1 MPCDDERLNDTAGFI
16 RRQHVNTAALTPSF
30 LSSIEPSD
38 VPTLQTLV
46 VGGEKPSEELVA
58 RWASRVKLVLVY
70 GSTETNLVL
79 QTVHSAAS
87 SDVTLK
93 PVGCRAWITAPGDAS
108 CPLDVATPGELAI
121 ESWTLARGYL
131 GGDNAARMAT
141 KFVQT
146 PQWLRE
152 IRQGAETRL
161 FMTGDMALMLAD
173 GRVRVLG
180 RRDDVTKLRGQKVDL
195 GEVDTAIRRSL
206 PPRCRSAVL
215 PSDDSEH
222 LLGFVALNEESGS
235 THYALPEAHLI
246 RSSVAD
252 DLVRT
257 IERDLNATLPAFL
270 IPSRILVMDRFPLTA
285 SGKLDRQALLRL
297 SRDAPVGMAGA
308 KRKPRSA
315 QEVAMCQLWSV
326 VLKLPED
333 QIGLDDDFFQLG
345 GHSLAA
351 IRLVSTARK
360 RDISLQ
366 VKLVFEHSTL
376 EALSAQALPVCAMA
390 LPATEPMELVSVAGS
405 TNSLAELLD
414 EISSQYPIQKEH
426 IEDIYTCS
434 PLQSGIMALTM
445 KQPGAYAARCILPL
459 ETSVD
464 EDRLMEAWCAAH
476 QQCPILRSRI
486 VETNLGT
493 LQVVLREQLEW
504 KRVET
509 DLETF
514 LQRDREQHMTLGSQL
529 SRLTVVHDT
538 VKGRQFVWTVHHA
551 IMDAWAIKALLSLV
565 SDLYSG
571 IQPEPLP
578 NFSTYV
584 RHLKQVDH
592 EAQRQYWCSYLQDCP
607 PPGFPV
613 LTTTLSAYTPQ
624 PDASTHKILCLPLKS
639 SSTVTPATVIRAGWA
654 LLLGHYSNTEDVVF
668 GATLSGRTIDL
679 PHIDRM
685 LGPTICTVPVRA
697 RMDGDMSVSSFLH
710 RVQREAAEMTPF
722 EQVGLQNIRRL
733 GPQLRAACNFQ
744 THLII
749 QSGEAEEPPNLLGS
763 AARVDD
769 WEASASYAINL
780 EVTVTGTDVACD
792 VLHDPRVVPEEQMD
806 LLLVHFG
813 RLLEKLCAQGDDM
826 MLRDLEMIT
835 PMDTDRIFRKNS
847 RLPDPVDACTHDM
860 IREQGQRHPDYEA
873 VCSWDGNLTYGEL
886 EEWSNAVAKQLV
898 LDGTASL
905 GDVIPIMTE
914 KSLWAVVAMLAVW
927 KAGCAW
933 TLLDT
938 SHPDAWIKQI
948 VEDGS
953 SRVVVCTEA
962 CVNRLPKEQVKKFI
976 MNRRMVDEC
985 PDPAEVASW
994 TRSSPH
1000 SVAFILYT
1008 SGSTGKPK
1016 AIPHEHVA
1024 FLSGVAARLSIIKRD
1039 QASRVLQFSS
1049 YAFDTA
1055 IEDSITTFLVGGTV
1069 CIPSEHERHNDLV
1082 GYMNRMRVSHADFTP
1097 SFASIMSTDHPP
1109 SLRVLTLSGE
1119 TVTPAHRDTWA
1130 HRVTL
1135 INSYGPSEVAII
1147 SHTGVIGPSSLP
1159 SNVGARTGCVDW
1171 IVRPDGSDR
1180 LQALGC
1186 VGELLLEG
1194 PILSR
1199 GYLNNEAKTRE
1210 SFITNPQ
1217 WLPASQ
1223 FGPRRLYR
1231 TGDLARYTADGGVQI
1246 IGRKDDSMRK
1256 LRGQRIEVSQ
1266 VEAYVVES
1274 LAGLHRDD
1282 GGQGVGVTDVLADVV
1297 NLAQSDG
1304 GGAGNNRIAQSLV
1317 VFVSL
1322 GDAYSE
1328 ATDQKLATWCAAID
1342 HHLRNSLPSYM
1353 VPTAI
1358 VPLERFPLTVHGKTD
1373 KKELVLLVEKP
1384 GLQTRICYMAPS
1396 SGYMQ
1401 AAQMGALV
1409 AVSTLAERRLRDLW
1423 AETLGIAPD
1432 CLGADSNFVHLGGDS
1447 IMAMKM
1453 VALANRKGEPGFLT
1467 VESVL
1472 RNPVLS
1478 DMARRAMDTS
1488 VTRSRSNV
1496 DEGPVAPFQL
1506 LDVPADRLA
1515 STVER
1520 LASMCDDCG
1529 SDAVED
1535 VFPCTRLQQGLM
1547 ALSTKRPGTY
1557 VSQQVFELPAWVEVD
1572 RFKEAWDTVYASTAI
1587 LRTRIVQSSAEDALQ
1602 VIVKEGRIDW
1612 AEGCDVDEYLRQDME
1627 RPMGQGSRLSR
1638 YALLENMGTCHFIWT
1653 MHHAIYDG
1661 WCISLLLASVSQAY
1675 NGAFTR
1681 PRAEYSQFVR
1691 HLIRNTDQDDNQ
1703 RFWRQYLDGVT
1714 EAAIFPRLPSPA
1726 HTVRADASLDYTMSL
1741 PAGHRSLGSANVNL
1755 TTLLYTAWGMLVS
1768 KYLESADVV
1777 FGTTRTGRGAP
1788 VAGIDE
1794 IAGPTFATVPLRMS
1808 IEDAV
1813 PVAELLCGVQAQ
1825 FTEMLAYEHFGLH
1838 GIKAV
1843 SDDAARASSFQTL
1856 VVVQP
1861 KEEADPG
1868 MFANAHVSGDISD
1881 FNPYCVMLQ
1890 LKPCPSHTTV
1900 DVNVS
1905 FDSAVIDVAQMQRIL
1920 HQLEHLVHELCRLA
1934 QDQAATLADINYLT
1948 RQDHAEILAWNNN
1961 GVAPEADDRC
1971 IHDVITQQAEQYPD
1985 EPAICLW
1992 DGHTRSD
1999 MSYRELDGLSS
2010 LLSRDLVRR
2019 GVRPETIV
2027 PICSEKSFF
2036 AVVAL
2041 LAVLKAGGA
2050 FVLLDPAHPLDRLL
2064 SVIQQTGA
2072 KMMITS
2078 ESCARLFTSVKEEG
2092 EEGDGSGL
2100 GLDILSERGWLES
2113 PASSGND
2120 TDNWSTAHN
2129 NKTQA
2134 SPSNLACL
2142 VFTSGSTGR
2151 PKGIQLQHS
2160 AVCTSVL
2167 RGHGPALNLTRASRV
2182 FQFASFAFDMALY
2195 DICGTLMMGGCVCMP
2210 TEASRLNGLAASIR
2224 ALDANWAFF
2233 TPSTV
2238 TLLSPDEV
2246 PCLRDL
2252 TVGGEAVKQETV
2264 DVWAGRVN
2272 LFQCS
2277 GPAETTTCV
2286 TQAMQPTT
2294 SRSRLGKGAGVL
2306 CWVVSTQDH
2315 NVLAPIGTVGEL
2327 IVEGATV
2334 ARGYLA
2340 DEHNA
2345 LGLFI
2350 PTPRWAR
2357 IAASDAVDV
2366 GAERRFYRCGDLVRY
2381 DSEGGLNFVG
2391 RKDTQIKVR
2400 GQRIELAEVEE
2411 CIKEETRSDVVAEVI
2426 VPLSRGDSDGE
2437 RSAMLVVL
2445 ISIGQEAAAAAESLT
2460 SSPSSPSPPSTT
2472 CSVISQPPDAFYAEI
2487 SRLQGRA
2494 TACLPPYMVPS
2505 FYIPVSCIPLNSSGK
2520 VDRKMLKTLGSQL
2533 SAKDLAIF
2541 SSPEQRVVPVETPAE
2556 MLMQELWAQVL
2567 KVEAGTIGANS
2578 NLLHMGGD
2586 SISAMQ
2592 LVALATS
2599 RGLRLTV
2606 ADIFR
2611 NPELRSLCRSV
2622 VSLLDAPGPW
2632 EAQHEPFDLL
2642 RSSASAGG
2650 RDNDSNNDDD
2660 NTVRRGIAKSLG
2672 VDEDA
2677 VEDAYPCTPLQ
2688 EGLMLSS
2695 VQSSGGAYI
2704 AREVYALPSGVD
2716 IERFKMACEAVYQSH
2731 YVLRSCIAQS
2741 ESLGCINVVL
2751 RGPLHWHHGDD
2762 IDDYLQ
2768 KDGRDP
2774 IQFGEILTRW
2784 AIVGSG
2790 PSSSSVFFVWTRHHS
2805 AYDGYSLQAAL
2816 EDIGA
2821 AYNAKTT
2828 MPVAPEPKTSF
2839 RDFVQYLAGRDTAAD
2854 IAYWER
2860 ALGSTSQPAAVWRSP
2875 NQALTPEMVQTA
2887 ELQVALP
2894 PLTGSNITVSTCIR
2908 AAWALMLQRYSGSDS
2923 IIFGETLSGRNVPV
2937 PGVDHCP
2944 GPTFTTVPVCI
2955 AMDRDLAVGCFLQ
2968 EIQDQ
2973 FVEMIAHQHYGLQNI
2988 MKINADLRE
2997 ACHYDSLLII
3007 QPEAVE
3013 HEDDSFLRPVRL
3025 GGDSSFFTN
3034 ALTLI
3039 CRASAEGIQASLHY
3053 DKSQLG
3059 NKQAPRLLAQFAH
3072 VLQQLASRACSL
3084 GPALP
3089 LCEIEYMST
3098 SDLLEVMQ
3106 WNQKPP
3112 PPTVTEDCIHDVITR
3127 TANKSPD
3134 AVAIDAWDGTY
3145 TYADLDRTASC
3156 LAEHLARLGV
3166 SKGTLVPLIFPKSC
3180 WFIISIVAVLKA
3192 GGAFVGISHEDP
3204 RERIDSILSSCA
3216 SSLVLVSP
3224 ECAHL
3229 AAPTGAISLTVTKEL
3244 VASLTKETQ
3253 RRAGEDTTGRS
3264 TAAGPSDLC
3273 CVVFTSGST
3282 GIPKGIMLEHSLVCT
3297 NAVVHAPALSISA
3310 STRTLHFSN
3319 HCWDALFI
3327 EVMYPLM
3334 HGGCVCVP
3342 PDQAR
3347 MNGLAGVLNATRA
3360 NWMFATPTTASL
3372 VSPEDVP
3379 CLETL
3384 VMGGEAAPEH
3394 VLVTWQAFRGNLHN
3408 IYGPAECGVFCVT
3421 NRNHKQAARPSE
3433 LGRRITGRLW
3443 LCDPDDHNRLAPI
3456 GCVGELLVEGPVLA
3470 RGYLNQPDKTAESF
3484 LETTSWLDRVGRASG
3499 VECAARLY
3507 RTGDLLRYGDD
3518 GTLEFVGRR
3527 DFQFKVNGQ
3536 RVDAADVEQHITA
3549 HLGTAGGPV
3558 VVDKVSLPG
3567 GATKAVLAA
3576 FIDVSG
3582 GSGGGDADREDKDLR
3597 RNLNMDEDLRQR
3609 FNHLQE
3615 ALSAELPRF
3624 MVPTLYVPMGGM
3636 PLTATGKLDRRALW
3650 SLCADLQG
3658 SQLDSYRL
3666 LRQEKEPPVGTAE
3679 VRLQRLWSRVLDTTA
3694 ESIGRHDSFLNLGGD
3709 SIAAMRLVTLA
3720 RREGLSLDVGSVFH
3734 KPRLLDMAMAL
3745 DSSKKASPGEDR
3757 AAPYK
3762 PFSLVKGDCVSTKS
3776 RIASLIPYRATNIAD
3791 VYPATSF
3798 QALSVAS
3805 GLLQC
3810 RGMWGY
3816 FSFDGV
3822 GELDLD
3828 HLKESCSR
3836 LVHAHEV
3843 LRTIFVRDRGNILQ
3857 VVLDRIHFRF
3867 EVFQT
3872 SQADLA
3878 AQSRRV
3884 ISQDMSRPIRLGDT
3898 FVAFFLVQSRSSNLF
3913 RLIVR
3918 MNHAQYDSL
3927 SLPGLWKTLAD
3938 AYRQDLSASPI
3949 PSPTPPSPTA
3959 YSLYMREYA
3968 AQRSDP
3974 RSRNYWRN
3982 LLRGAAVTQL
3992 TTRSS
3997 PRYRRCNSSSNAV
4010 VTVARHATIHTMG
4023 LVGGI
4028 TPATVVKA
4036 AWAMVLRELMPSQPE
4051 AADKD
4056 NDIVFL
4062 TTVSGRATSTSSGRD
4077 GDVVGACLNV
4087 VPVRVHLANDS
4098 ACTGVTL
4105 MRRIQDQNT
4114 AGLEFGLPGL
4124 DAMFDQGSA
4133 SRDGSGGTSLGWT
4146 YQGSLVQHDGDIS
4159 DPMTAEVADGSGGI
4173 RLGEAVLRP
4182 AESMGNPG
4190 DFADVAI
4197 HSSLTPYAADE
4208 GVIGPSSTRMLL
4220 VQVTALA
4227 PEIDGA
4233 LAVYMAERIC
4243 FHAEHLTAY
4252 PDEPV
4257 WHRMGAGL
4265 TMQEDKKW
4273 RLPLLEAPLPP
4284 PPGSATLPPPG
4295 QSRTSSSG
4303 DSPSPPLTPTE
4314 QDGHLVKM
4322 LEHIW
4327 AEVLG
4332 GAGGADASAAVDL
4345 GRSFFDQGADMVKV
4359 CCLADAL
4366 RTEGYDVSMD
4376 ALIYRQYFYEQLSLL
4391 SVM

>member
-1 MPCDDERLNDTAGFI
+1 MPCDDERLNDTSGFI

-30 LSSIEPSD
+30 LGAIEPSD

-79 QTVHSAAS
+79 QTVQPPEGS
-87 SDVTLK
+87 SNVTLR

-108 CPLDVATPGELAI
+108 RPLGVAEPGELAI
-121 ESWTLARGYL
+121 ESWTIARGYL
-131 GGDNAARMAT
+131 GCDNAARMAA

-146 PQWLRE
+146 PQWLRD
-152 IRQGAETRL
+152 IRQGAKTRL
-161 FMTGDMALMLAD
+161 FMTGDMALMLPD

-195 GEVDTAIRRSL
+195 GEVDAAIRRSL
-206 PPRCRSAVL
+206 PPHCRSAVL
-215 PSDDSEH
+215 LSDDREH

-235 THYALPEAHLI
+235 THHGLPEARLI

-252 DLVRT
+252 DLVTT

-297 SRDAPVGMAGA
+297 SRDAPIGTAGA

-315 QEVAMCQLWSV
+315 QEVTMCQLWSE
-326 VLKLPED
+326 VLKVPED

-351 IRLVSTARK
+351 ISLVSTARK

-376 EALSAQALPVCAMA
+376 EALSAQALPMCTTS
-390 LPATEPMELVSVAGS
+390 LPATVPMELVSVAGS

-414 EISSQYPIQKEH
+414 EISSQYSIQKEH
-426 IEDIYTCS
+426 IEDVYSCS

-459 ETSVD
+459 DTSV
-464 EDRLMEAWCAAH
+464 EEGRLMEAWCAAH
-476 QQCPILRSRI
+476 QQCPILRTRV

-504 KRVET
+504 NRVET

-514 LQRDREQHMTLGSQL
+514 LQRDRKQHMTLGSRL

-538 VKGRQFVWTVHHA
+538 VKGTQLVWTVHHA

-565 SDLYSG
+565 SDLYFG
-571 IQPEPLP
+571 IQSEPLP
-578 NFSTYV
+578 NFSAYI
-584 RHLKQVDH
+584 RHLRQVDH
-592 EAQRQYWCSYLQDCP
+592 EAQRQYWCSYLGDCP
-607 PPGFPV
+607 LPGFPV
-613 LTTTLSAYTPQ
+613 LTTTLSAYNSQ
-624 PDASTHKILCLPLKS
+624 PDASTHKTLRLPLKS
-639 SSTVTPATVIRAGWA
+639 SSTVTSATVIRAGWA
-654 LLLGHYSNTEDVVF
+654 LLLAQYSNTDDVVF
-668 GATLSGRTIDL
+668 GATLSGRTVDL
-679 PHIDRM
+679 AHIDRM
-685 LGPTICTVPVRA
+685 IGPTICTVPVRA

-710 RVQREAAEMTPF
+710 RVQTEAAEMTPF

-749 QSGEAEEPPNLLGS
+749 QSGGEAEEPPNLLGS

-780 EVTVTGTDVACD
+780 EATVTGADVACD
-792 VLHDPRVVPEEQMD
+792 VLYDPRVVPGEQMD
-806 LLLVHFG
+806 LLLVHFD
-813 RLLEKLCAQGDDM
+813 RLLEQLCAQRGDDM
-826 MLRDLEMIT
+826 MLRDLEIIT
-835 PMDTDRIFRKNS
+835 PMETDRIFRKN
-847 RLPDPVDACTHDM
+847 RHLPDPVDACTHDM
-860 IREQGQRHPDYEA
+860 IREQGQRHPDHEA

-898 LDGTASL
+898 LDGIATP

-948 VEDGS
+948 VEDGN

-962 CVNRLPKEQVKKFI
+962 CADRLPAGKVIKFI
-976 MNRRMVDEC
+976 MSRRMVDEC

-994 TRSSPH
+994 TRCSPH

-1016 AIPHEHVA
+1016 AIPHEHMA
-1024 FLSGVAARLSIIKRD
+1024 FLTGVAARLPVIKRD

-1069 CIPSEHERHNDLV
+1069 CIPSEHERHNNLV

-1097 SFASIMSTDHPP
+1097 SFASIMSTEHPT
-1109 SLRVLTLSGE
+1109 SLTVLTLSGE

-1159 SNVGARTGCVDW
+1159 SNVGARTGCLDW

-1199 GYLNNEAKTRE
+1199 GYLNNEVKTRE
-1210 SFITNPQ
+1210 SFITNPS

-1266 VEAYVVES
+1266 VQSYFIES

-1282 GGQGVGVTDVLADVV
+1282 GGPGVGVTDVLADVV
-1297 NLAQSDG
+1297 SLAQADG
-1304 GGAGNNRIAQSLV
+1304 GDGGVGGDNRTSQSLV

-1322 GDAYSE
+1322 GDAYGE
-1328 ATDQKLATWCAAID
+1328 ATDQKLATWCTAID

-1373 KKELVLLVEKP
+1373 KKELIRLVEQP

-1396 SGYMQ
+1396 SGPMQ
-1401 AAQMGALV
+1401 AAPAGGLV
-1409 AVSTLAERRLRDLW
+1409 AVATLAERRLRDLW
-1423 AETLGIAPD
+1423 AETLGIDPD
-1432 CLGADSNFVHLGGDS
+1432 FLGADSNFVHLGGDS

-1453 VALANRKGEPGFLT
+1453 VALANRKREPGFLT

-1472 RNPVLS
+1472 RNPLLS
-1478 DMARRAMDTS
+1478 DMARQAMDSS
-1488 VTRSRSNV
+1488 VTRSSRNV

-1506 LDVPADRLA
+1506 LGVPADSLA

-1520 LASMCDDCG
+1520 LASMCEDCG
-1529 SDAVED
+1529 PEAVED
-1535 VFPCTRLQQGLM
+1535 IYPCTRLQQGLM

-1557 VSQQVFELPAWVEVD
+1557 VSQQVFELPAWVEAE
-1572 RFKEAWDTVYASTAI
+1572 RFKEAWDTVHASTAI

-1602 VIVKEGRIDW
+1602 VVLKEGRIDW

-1638 YALLENMGTCHFIWT
+1638 YALLENSGTFHFIWT

-1675 NGAFTR
+1675 NGAFVR

-1768 KYLESADVV
+1768 KYLESTDVV

-1808 IEDAV
+1808 IEDSV
-1813 PVAELLCGVQAQ
+1813 PLAELLCRVQAQ

-1838 GIKAV
+1838 GIKAA

-1856 VVVQP
+1856 VVIQP

-1868 MFANAHVSGDISD
+1868 MFAKAHVSGDISD

-1890 LKPCPSHTTV
+1890 LKPCSSHTTV

-1905 FDSAVIDVAQMQRIL
+1905 FDSAVVDVAQMQRIL

-1934 QDQAATLADINYLT
+1934 HDQAATLADVNYLT
-1948 RQDHAEILAWNNN
+1948 RKDHAEILAWNNN
-1961 GVAPEADDRC
+1961 GIAPEADSRC
-1971 IHDVITQQAEQYPD
+1971 IHDVITQQAEQHPD

-1992 DGHTRSD
+1992 DGHARSD

-2010 LLSRDLVRR
+2010 HLSRDLIRR
-2019 GVRPETIV
+2019 GVKPETIV

-2072 KMMITS
+2072 KIMITS
-2078 ESCARLFTSVKEEG
+2078 ESSARLFTGVKEE
-2092 EEGDGSGL
+2092 EEGSGL
-2100 GLDILSERGWLES
+2100 GFDILSERGWLES
-2113 PASSGND
+2113 ASSSG
-2120 TDNWSTAHN
+2120 TDSDNSSTAHN
-2129 NKTQA
+2129 DITQA

-2238 TLLSPDEV
+2238 TLFSPDEV

-2306 CWVVSTQDH
+2306 CWVVSTQDQ

-2350 PTPRWAR
+2350 PTPTWAR
-2357 IAASDAVDV
+2357 LADSDAEL

-2381 DSEGGLNFVG
+2381 DSEGGLNFIG

-2426 VPLSRGDSDGE
+2426 VPLSRGDSEGE

-2445 ISIGQEAAAAAESLT
+2445 IAIGEDGAAADSLT
-2460 SSPSSPSPPSTT
+2460 SSPSSPGPPPTT
-2472 CSVISQPPDAFYAEI
+2472 CSVISRPPDAFYAEI
-2487 SRLQGRA
+2487 SCLQARA

-2520 VDRKMLKTLGSQL
+2520 VDRKMLKTLGSQF
-2533 SAKDLAIF
+2533 SAKDLALF
-2541 SSPEQRVVPVETPAE
+2541 SSPEERVVPVETPAE
-2556 MLMQELWAQVL
+2556 RLMQELWAQVL

-2592 LVALATS
+2592 LVALATP
-2599 RGLRLTV
+2599 RGLSLTV

-2611 NPELRSLCRSV
+2611 SPELRCLCRSV
-2622 VSLLDAPGPW
+2622 SLLDGPGPQD
-2632 EAQHEPFDLL
+2632 AQHQPFDLL
-2642 RSSASAGG
+2642 RSSPSAGG
-2650 RDNDSNNDDD
+2650 LDSDDD
-2660 NTVRRGIAKSLG
+2660 VGDGNNVQHEIARCLG
-2672 VDEDA
+2672 VNEDA

-2695 VQSSGGAYI
+2695 VQSNGGAYI
-2704 AREVYALPSGVD
+2704 AREVYALPPDVD
-2716 IERFKMACEAVYQSH
+2716 MERFKIACEAVYQSH
-2731 YVLRSCIAQS
+2731 SVLRSCIAQS

-2751 RGPLHWHHGDD
+2751 RGPLKWHHGDD
-2762 IDDYLQ
+2762 IDEYLQ

-2774 IQFGEILTRW
+2774 IRFGNILTRW
-2784 AIVGSG
+2784 AIVGPG
-2790 PSSSSVFFVWTRHHS
+2790 SSSSDVFFVWTRHHS

-2816 EDIGA
+2816 EDIRA
-2821 AYNAKTT
+2821 AYNAKATI
-2828 MPVAPEPKTSF
+2828 PLKPEPKTNF
-2839 RDFVQYLAGRDTAAD
+2839 RDFVQYLAGRDTAAN

-2860 ALGSTSQPAAVWRSP
+2860 VLGSTTQPAAVWRSP
-2875 NQALTPEMVQTA
+2875 NQALTQEMVQTA

-2894 PLTGSNITVSTCIR
+2894 PLTGSNITLSTCIR
-2908 AAWALMLQRYSGSDS
+2908 AAWALLLQRYSGSDS

-2937 PGVDHCP
+2937 SGVDRCP

-2955 AMDRDLAVGCFLQ
+2955 AVDRDLAAAAFLQ

-2988 MKINADLRE
+2988 MKINSDLRE

-3013 HEDDSFLRPVRL
+3013 HDDDSFLRPVRL

-3039 CRASAEGIQASLHY
+3039 CHPSAEGIQASLHY

-3072 VLQQLASRACSL
+3072 VLQQLAGKTCSL
-3084 GPALP
+3084 SPAIP
-3089 LCEIEYMST
+3089 LSEIEYMSL
-3098 SDLLEVMQ
+3098 SDLSEVIQ
-3106 WNQKPP
+3106 WNQNPP
-3112 PPTVTEDCIHDVITR
+3112 PPTVIEDCVHDVITR
-3127 TANKSPD
+3127 TANKCPD

-3145 TYADLDRTASC
+3145 TYADLDQTASY

-3166 SKGTLVPLIFPKSC
+3166 STGTLVPLIFPKSC

-3204 RERIDSILSSCA
+3204 QERIDSIVSSCA
-3216 SSLVLVSP
+3216 PQLALVSP

-3229 AAPTGAISLTVTKEL
+3229 AAPTGVTVLVVTKDL
-3244 VASLTKETQ
+3244 VASLAEERG
-3253 RRAGEDTTGRS
+3253 RRAGWNPTGRS
-3264 TAAGPSDLC
+3264 TAVGPSDLS

-3282 GIPKGIMLEHSLVCT
+3282 GVPKGIMLEHSLVCT
-3297 NAVVHAPALSISA
+3297 NAEVHAPAISISA
-3310 STRTLHFSN
+3310 RTRALHFSN

-3342 PDQAR
+3342 QDQAR
-3347 MNGLAGVLNATRA
+3347 MNGLAGVLNDTRA

-3372 VSPEDVP
+3372 FHPEDVP

-3394 VLVTWQAFRGNLHN
+3394 VLASWRAFRGNLHN

-3421 NRNHKQAARPSE
+3421 NRNHKQAAKPSE

-3456 GCVGELLVEGPVLA
+3456 GCVGELLVESPVLA

-3484 LETTSWLDRVGRASG
+3484 LATTSWLDRVGRAQGSKS
-3499 VECAARLY
+3499 VTRLY

-3536 RVDAADVEQHITA
+3536 RIDAADVEKHMIA

-3567 GATKAVLAA
+3567 SATKAVLAA

-3582 GSGGGDADREDKDLR
+3582 GSGGEKAAREDGNLR
-3597 RNLNMDEDLRQR
+3597 RNLDMDEDLRHR
-3609 FNHLQE
+3609 FSHLQE

-3624 MVPTLYVPMGGM
+3624 MVPTLYVPMSGM
-3636 PLTATGKLDRRALW
+3636 RLTATGKLDRKALW
-3650 SLCADLQG
+3650 TLCAELQG

-3666 LRQEKEPPVGTAE
+3666 LHQKKEPPVGTAE
-3679 VRLQRLWSRVLDTTA
+3679 VRLQGLWSRVLDTTA
-3694 ESIGRHDSFLNLGGD
+3694 ESISRHDSFLNLGGD

-3720 RREGLSLDVGSVFH
+3720 RREGLSLDVASVFH

-3745 DSSKKASPGEDR
+3745 DSSRKTGSGEAR
-3757 AAPYK
+3757 VAPYM

-3776 RIASLIPYRATNIAD
+3776 RIASLIPYRATNIGD
-3791 VYPATSF
+3791 IYPATSF

-3816 FSFDGV
+3816 FSSDGV

-3828 HLKESCSR
+3828 RLKESCSR

-3843 LRTIFVRDRGNILQ
+3843 LRTVFVRDGGNILQ

-3872 SQADLA
+3872 GQPDLA

-3884 ISQDMSRPIRLGDT
+3884 ISQDMSRPIRLGET

-3913 RLIVR
+3913 RLTVR
-3918 MNHAQYDSL
+3918 MNHAQYDGL
-3927 SLPGLWKTLAD
+3927 SLPSLWRTLTD
-3938 AYRQDLSASPI
+3938 AYRQDVSA
-3949 PSPTPPSPTA
+3949 SPTPPDPTA

-3968 AQRSDP
+3968 AQRSEP

-3982 LLRGAAVTQL
+3982 LLRGANVTQL

-3997 PRYRRCNSSSNAV
+3997 PRYRQFSSSNAV
-4010 VTVARHATIHTMG
+4010 VAAAHHATIHTAG

-4028 TPATVVKA
+4028 TPATIIKA
-4036 AWAMVLRELMPSQPE
+4036 AWAIVLRELMPSQLN
-4051 AADKD
+4051 AADED
-4056 NDIVFL
+4056 NDIIFL
-4062 TTVSGRATSTSSGRD
+4062 NTVSGRATSTSSSRD
-4077 GDVVGACLNV
+4077 DDVVGACLSI
-4087 VPVRVHLANDS
+4087 VPVRVHLDNNS
-4098 ACTGVTL
+4098 ACTGATL
-4105 MRRIQDQNT
+4105 TRRIQDQYT
-4114 AGLEFGLPGL
+4114 AGLELGLPGL
-4124 DAMFDQGSA
+4124 DAMLDQDSA
-4133 SRDGSGGTSLGWT
+4133 SRDRSGGTSLGWA
-4146 YQGSLVQHDGDIS
+4146 YQGGSLVQHDGDIS
-4159 DPMTAEVADGSGGI
+4159 DSVTAKEADGSGGI

-4190 DFADVAI
+4190 DFADVAV
-4197 HSSLTPYAADE
+4197 HSSLAPYAADE
-4208 GVIGPSSTRMLL
+4208 GVIGSPSKRKLL

-4227 PEIDGA
+4227 PEIDGT
-4233 LAVYMAERIC
+4233 LAAHMAERIC
-4243 FHAEHLTAY
+4243 FHAEHLTAH

-4257 WHRMGAGL
+4257 WQRMGAGL
-4265 TMQEDKKW
+4265 TGQEDTKW

-4284 PPGSATLPPPG
+4284 PGSANLPPPG
-4295 QSRTSSSG
+4295 QRRTSSSG
-4303 DSPSPPLTPTE
+4303 GSPSPPLTPTE
-4314 QDGHLVKM
+4314 QNEHLAKM
-4322 LEHIW
+4322 LEGMW
-4327 AEVLG
+4327 GEVLS
-4332 GAGGADASAAVDL
+4332 GAGTAGASAAVDL
-4345 GRSFFDQGADMVKV
+4345 GRSFFDQGGDVVKV

-4366 RTEGYDVSMD
+4366 RVEGYDVSME

>member
-1 MPCDDERLNDTAGFI
+1 MCVPCDDERLNDTAGFM

-30 LSSIEPSD
+30 LSAIEPSD
-38 VPTLQTLV
+38 VPTLKTLV
-46 VGGEKPSEELVA
+46 VGGEKPSEELLA

-79 QTVHSAAS
+79 QTVQHAGS

-93 PVGCRAWITAPGDAS
+93 PVGCRAWITAPGDTS
-108 CPLDVATPGELAI
+108 CPLGVATPGELAI
-121 ESWTLARGYL
+121 ESWTIARGYL
-131 GGDNAARMAT
+131 GGDNAARMAA
-141 KFVQT
+141 KFMQT
-146 PQWLRE
+146 PQWLRD
-152 IRQGAETRL
+152 IRQGAKTRL
-161 FMTGDMALMLAD
+161 FMTGDMALMLPD

-180 RRDDVTKLRGQKVDL
+180 RRDDITKLRGQKVDL
-195 GEVDTAIRRSL
+195 GEVDAAIRRSL
-206 PPRCRSAVL
+206 PTRCRSAVL
-215 PSDDSEH
+215 PSDDREH

-235 THYALPEAHLI
+235 THNALPEAHLI

-252 DLVRT
+252 DLVTT
-257 IERDLNATLPAFL
+257 IERDLTATLPAFL
-270 IPSRILVMDRFPLTA
+270 IPSRILVMDRLPLTA

-297 SRDAPVGMAGA
+297 SRNAPISTAGA
-308 KRKPRSA
+308 NRKPRSA
-315 QEVAMCQLWSV
+315 QEVIMCQLWSA

-366 VKLVFEHSTL
+366 VKLIFEHSTL
-376 EALSAQALPVCAMA
+376 EALSAQALPMCATA
-390 LPATEPMELVSVAGS
+390 LPATEPMELVSAAGS
-405 TNSLAELLD
+405 TDSLAELLD
-414 EISSQYPIQKEH
+414 EISSQYSIQKED

-459 ETSVD
+459 DTSVD
-464 EDRLMEAWCAAH
+464 EGRLMEAWCTAH
-476 QQCPILRSRI
+476 QQCPILRTRV

-504 KRVET
+504 NRVET

-514 LQRDREQHMTLGSQL
+514 LQGDRKLHMTLGSRL
-529 SRLTVVHDT
+529 SRLTVLHDP
-538 VKGRQFVWTVHHA
+538 VKGTQLVWTVHHA

-578 NFSTYV
+578 NFSAYI
-584 RHLKQVDH
+584 RHLEQVDH
-592 EAQRQYWCSYLQDCP
+592 EAQRQYWCSSLEDCP
-607 PPGFPV
+607 LPGFPV

-624 PDASTHKILCLPLKS
+624 PDASTQKTLCLPLKS

-654 LLLGHYSNTEDVVF
+654 LLLAQYSNTDDVVF
-668 GATLSGRTIDL
+668 GTTLSGRTIDL

-697 RMDGDMSVSSFLH
+697 RMDGDMSVSSFLR
-710 RVQREAAEMTPF
+710 RVQKEAAEMTPF
-722 EQVGLQNIRRL
+722 EQVGLQNIHRL

-749 QSGEAEEPPNLLGS
+749 QSGEAEEPPNLLGTP
-763 AARVDD
+763 ARVDD
-769 WEASASYAINL
+769 WNASASYAINL
-780 EVTVTGTDVACD
+780 EVTVTGADVACD
-792 VLHDPRVVPEEQMD
+792 VLYDPRVVPEEQMD

-813 RLLEKLCAQGDDM
+813 RLLEQLCAQGDDM
-826 MLRDLEMIT
+826 RLRDLEIIT
-835 PMDTDRIFRKNS
+835 PLETDRIFHKNRS
-847 RLPDPVDACTHDM
+847 LPDPVDACTHDM
-860 IREQGQRHPDYEA
+860 IRERGQRHPDHEA

-898 LDGTASL
+898 LDGTASP
-905 GDVIPIMTE
+905 GDVVPIMTE
-914 KSLWAVVAMLAVW
+914 KSLWAMVAMLAVW

-948 VEDGS
+948 VEDGNS
-953 SRVVVCTEA
+953 SVVVCTQA
-962 CVNRLPKEQVKKFI
+962 CVDRLPEQVKKFI
-976 MNRRMVDEC
+976 MNRKMVDEC

-994 TRSSPH
+994 TRSSPC

-1024 FLSGVAARLSIIKRD
+1024 YLSGVAARLPVIKRD

-1069 CIPSEHERHNDLV
+1069 CIPSDHERHNDLV

-1097 SFASIMSTDHPP
+1097 SFASIMSTEHPP

-1119 TVTPAHRDTWA
+1119 TVTSAHRDTWA

-1159 SNVGARTGCVDW
+1159 SSVGARTGCLDW

-1199 GYLNNEAKTRE
+1199 GYLNNEVKTRE
-1210 SFITNPQ
+1210 SFITNPS
-1217 WLPASQ
+1217 WLPESQ

-1266 VEAYVVES
+1266 VESYLVES

-1297 NLAQSDG
+1297 NLAQADGGNGDG
-1304 GGAGNNRIAQSLV
+1304 GGNRAAQSLV

-1373 KKELVLLVEKP
+1373 KKELVRLVEQP
-1384 GLQTRICYMAPS
+1384 GLQTRICYIAPS
-1396 SGYMQ
+1396 SGHMQ
-1401 AAQMGALV
+1401 AAQAGALV
-1409 AVSTLAERRLRDLW
+1409 AVSTVAERRLRDLW

-1472 RNPVLS
+1472 RSPVLS
-1478 DMARRAMDTS
+1478 DMARRAMDSDSS

-1520 LASMCDDCG
+1520 LASMCEDCG
-1529 SDAVED
+1529 PDAVED
-1535 VFPCTRLQQGLM
+1535 VYPCTRLQQGLM
-1547 ALSTKRPGTY
+1547 ALSIKRPGTY
-1557 VSQQVFELPAWVEVD
+1557 VSQQVFELPAWVEAD
-1572 RFKEAWDTVYASTAI
+1572 RFKEAWDTVHASTAI

-1602 VIVKEGRIDW
+1602 VVVREGRIDW
-1612 AEGCDVDEYLRQDME
+1612 SEGCDVDEYLRQDME

-1638 YALLENMGTCHFIWT
+1638 YALLENRGTRHFIWT

-1661 WCISLLLASVSQAY
+1661 WCISLLVTSVSQAY
-1675 NGAFTR
+1675 DGAFTR

-1691 HLIRNTDQDDNQ
+1691 HLMRNTDQDDNP
-1703 RFWRQYLDGVT
+1703 RFWRQYLNGVT
-1714 EAAIFPRLPSPA
+1714 EAAIFPGLPSPA

-1741 PAGHRSLGSANVNL
+1741 PAGHRSLGTANVNL

-1777 FGTTRTGRGAP
+1777 FGTTRMGRGAP

-1794 IAGPTFATVPLRMS
+1794 IAGPTFATVPFRMS
-1808 IEDAV
+1808 IEDTL
-1813 PVAELLCGVQAQ
+1813 PVAELLCRVQAQ

-1838 GIKAV
+1838 GINAV

-1890 LKPCPSHTTV
+1890 LKPCSSHTTV

-1905 FDSAVIDVAQMQRIL
+1905 FDSAVVDVAQMQRIL

-1934 QDQAATLADINYLT
+1934 HDQAATLADIDYLT

-1971 IHDVITQQAEQYPD
+1971 IHDVVTQQAQQHPD

-1992 DGHTRSD
+1992 DGHVRSD
-1999 MSYRELDGLSS
+1999 MSYRELDSLSS
-2010 LLSRDLVRR
+2010 VLGRDLVRR
-2019 GVRPETIV
+2019 GVKPETIV

-2078 ESCARLFTSVKEEG
+2078 ESCARLFTSVKEEE
-2092 EEGDGSGL
+2092 EEGSKL
-2100 GLDILSERGWLES
+2100 GPDILSERGWLES
-2113 PASSGND
+2113 ASNSDIDSENS
-2120 TDNWSTAHN
+2120 STALN
-2129 NKTQA
+2129 NMTQA

-2340 DEHNA
+2340 DEHND

-2350 PTPRWAR
+2350 PTPTWAR
-2357 IAASDAVDV
+2357 VTDSDADLGV
-2366 GAERRFYRCGDLVRY
+2366 ERRFYRCGDLVRY
-2381 DSEGGLNFVG
+2381 DSQGGLNFIG

-2426 VPLSRGDSDGE
+2426 VPLSQGDAEGE

-2445 ISIGQEAAAAAESLT
+2445 ISIGQESAAAESLT
-2460 SSPSSPSPPSTT
+2460 SSPSSPSPPPAT
-2472 CSVISQPPDAFYAEI
+2472 CSVISRPPDVFYAEI
-2487 SRLQGRA
+2487 ARLQARA

-2533 SAKDLAIF
+2533 SAKDLTLF
-2541 SSPEQRVVPVETPAE
+2541 SSPEQRIVPVETPAE
-2556 MLMQELWAQVL
+2556 RLMQELWAQVL
-2567 KVEAGTIGANS
+2567 KVEVGTIGANS

-2592 LVALATS
+2592 LVALATD
-2599 RGLRLTV
+2599 RGLSLTV

-2611 NPELRSLCRSV
+2611 SPELRNLCRSV
-2622 VSLLDAPGPW
+2622 GLLDAPGPQN
-2632 EAQHEPFDLL
+2632 AQHQPFDLL

-2650 RDNDSNNDDD
+2650 RDNHSNFD
-2660 NTVRRGIAKSLG
+2660 NGSNVRHEIARSLG

-2677 VEDAYPCTPLQ
+2677 VEDAYSCTPLQ

-2695 VQSSGGAYI
+2695 VQSDGGAYI
-2704 AREVYALPSGVD
+2704 AREVYALPSDVGM
-2716 IERFKMACEAVYQSH
+2716 ERFKMACEAVYQSH
-2731 YVLRSCIAQS
+2731 SVLRSCIAQS

-2774 IQFGEILTRW
+2774 IRFGNVLTRW
-2784 AIVGSG
+2784 AIVGPG
-2790 PSSSSVFFVWTRHHS
+2790 ASSSEVFFVWTRHHS

-2816 EDIGA
+2816 EDIRA

-2828 MPVAPEPKTSF
+2828 MPVTPEPKTSF
-2839 RDFVQYLAGRDTAAD
+2839 RDFVQYLAGQDTAAN

-2860 ALGSTSQPAAVWRSP
+2860 ALGSTTQPAAVWRSP
-2875 NQALTPEMVQTA
+2875 NQALTPEMVETA

-2894 PLTGSNITVSTCIR
+2894 PLIGSNITVSTCIR
-2908 AAWALMLQRYSGSDS
+2908 AAWALMLQKYSGSDS

-2955 AMDRDLAVGCFLQ
+2955 AVDRDLAAATFLQ

-2988 MKINADLRE
+2988 MKINTDLRE

-3013 HEDDSFLRPVRL
+3013 YDDDSFLRPVRL

-3039 CRASAEGIQASLHY
+3039 CHTSEEGIQASLHY

-3059 NKQAPRLLAQFAH
+3059 KKQAPRLLAQFAH
-3072 VLQQLASRACSL
+3072 VLQQLVSKACSL
-3084 GPALP
+3084 SPAIP
-3089 LCEIEYMST
+3089 LSEIEYMSL
-3098 SDLLEVMQ
+3098 SDLSEVMQ
-3106 WNQKPP
+3106 WNQDPP
-3112 PPTVTEDCIHDVITR
+3112 PPTVIEDCVHDVITR
-3127 TANKSPD
+3127 TSNKCPD

-3156 LAEHLARLGV
+3156 LAEHLVRLGV
-3166 SKGTLVPLIFPKSC
+3166 STGTLVPLIFPKSC

-3204 RERIDSILSSCA
+3204 HERIDSIISSCA
-3216 SSLVLVSP
+3216 PSLVLVSP

-3229 AAPTGAISLTVTKEL
+3229 AGPTGATALMVTKDL
-3244 VASLTKETQ
+3244 VASLAKE
-3253 RRAGEDTTGRS
+3253 RERSAGGEPMGRN
-3264 TAAGPSDLC
+3264 TAVGPSDLS

-3282 GIPKGIMLEHSLVCT
+3282 GVPKGIMLEHSLVCT
-3297 NAVVHAPALSISA
+3297 NAVVHAPAISISA
-3310 STRTLHFSN
+3310 STRALHFSN

-3327 EVMYPLM
+3327 EVIYPLM

-3347 MNGLAGVLNATRA
+3347 MNSLAGVLNATRA
-3360 NWMFATPTTASL
+3360 NWVFATPTTASL

-3379 CLETL
+3379 GLETL
-3384 VMGGEAAPEH
+3384 VMGGEAASEH
-3394 VLVTWQAFRGNLHN
+3394 VLATWQAFSGNVHN
-3408 IYGPAECGVFCVT
+3408 IYGPAECGVFVVT
-3421 NRNHKQAARPSE
+3421 NRNHKQSTRPSE

-3470 RGYLNQPDKTAESF
+3470 RGYLNQPGKTAESF
-3484 LETTSWLDRVGRASG
+3484 LETTSWLDKVGRAPGDKS
-3499 VECAARLY
+3499 VANLY

-3527 DFQFKVNGQ
+3527 DFQFKINGQ
-3536 RVDAADVEQHITA
+3536 RVDAADVEQHIIA

-3558 VVDKVSLPG
+3558 VVDKVSLSG
-3567 GATKAVLAA
+3567 AATKAVLAA

-3582 GSGGGDADREDKDLR
+3582 GSGGGKAAREDEDLR
-3597 RNLNMDEDLRQR
+3597 RNLDMDDDLRQR

-3636 PLTATGKLDRRALW
+3636 PLTATGKLDRKALW
-3650 SLCADLQG
+3650 ALCVELQG

-3666 LRQEKEPPVGTAE
+3666 LCQEKESPAGTAE
-3679 VRLQRLWSRVLDTTA
+3679 FQLQRLWSIVLGTTA

-3720 RREGLSLDVGSVFH
+3720 RREGLSLDVASVFH

-3745 DSSKKASPGEDR
+3745 DSSKKASLGEAR
-3757 AAPYK
+3757 VAPYE
-3762 PFSLVKGDCVSTKS
+3762 PFSLLKGDCVSTKS
-3776 RIASLIPYRATNIAD
+3776 RIASLIPYRTTNIAD
-3791 VYPATSF
+3791 IYPATSF

-3828 HLKESCSR
+3828 RLKESCFR

-3843 LRTIFVRDRGNILQ
+3843 LRTVFVRDGGNLLQ
-3857 VVLDRIHFRF
+3857 VVLDRINFRF
-3867 EVFQT
+3867 EAFQT
-3872 SQADLA
+3872 GQPDLA

-3898 FVAFFLVQSRSSNLF
+3898 FVAFFLVQIKSSKLF
-3913 RLIVR
+3913 RLTVR
-3918 MNHAQYDSL
+3918 MNHAQYDSI

-3938 AYRQDLSASPI
+3938 VYRQDVR
-3949 PSPTPPSPTA
+3949 PSPTTPSPTA
-3959 YSLYMREYA
+3959 YTLYMREYA

-3982 LLRGAAVTQL
+3982 LLRGATVTQL

-3997 PRYRRCNSSSNAV
+3997 PRYRRCSSSNAV
-4010 VTVARHATIHTMG
+4010 VTAARHATVHTVG

-4036 AWAMVLRELMPSQPE
+4036 AWAIALRELMPSQPN
-4051 AADKD
+4051 AADED
-4056 NDIVFL
+4056 NNVVFL
-4062 TTVSGRATSTSSGRD
+4062 TTVSGRATSTSGSRD
-4077 GDVVGACLNV
+4077 GDVVGACLSV
-4087 VPVRVHLANDS
+4087 VPVRVHLDNNS
-4098 ACTGVTL
+4098 ACTGATIT
-4105 MRRIQDQNT
+4105 RRIQDQNT

-4124 DAMFDQGSA
+4124 DATLDQGSA
-4133 SRDGSGGTSLGWT
+4133 SRDVSGGTSLGWAH
-4146 YQGSLVQHDGDIS
+4146 QGGSLVQHDSDIS
-4159 DPMTAEVADGSGGI
+4159 DSVAAGEADGSGGI
-4173 RLGEAVLRP
+4173 RLGEAVLQH

-4197 HSSLTPYAADE
+4197 HSSLAPYAADE
-4208 GVIGPSSTRMLL
+4208 GVIGSPSTRKLL

-4233 LAVYMAERIC
+4233 LAAHMAERIC
-4243 FHAEHLTAY
+4243 FHAEHLTAH

-4257 WHRMGAGL
+4257 WHHMGAGL
-4265 TMQEDKKW
+4265 AAQEDTKW

-4284 PPGSATLPPPG
+4284 PGSAHPPPPG
-4295 QSRTSSSG
+4295 QRRTSSSG
-4303 DSPSPPLTPTE
+4303 GSPSPPLTPTE
-4314 QDGHLVKM
+4314 QNEHLAKM
-4322 LEHIW
+4322 LEDMW
-4327 AEVLG
+4327 VEVLR
-4332 GAGGADASAAVDL
+4332 GAGVAGASAAVDL
-4345 GRSFFDQGADMVKV
+4345 GRSFFDQGGDVVKV

-4366 RTEGYDVSMD
+4366 RVEGYDVSME